1 MSFVSTGWLHYRS
14 PASLES
20 EKVAISSQLVTL
32 DPDVSRVVSRGRPCE
47 GASAVSCPP
56 ADSLTLLADM
66 ARSTSNDK
74 VLEQQSDPKAL
85 EKQDDH
91 PSLVISDNSVKD
103 GVSPHDP
110 DGEPEFVLP
119 ALLKHPSAAR
129 LKLPPQSPSPKGL
142 VVGSGER
149 VVLVS
154 QEHSYSLP
162 PSSSL
167 LLGLS
172 GSTLQV
178 PISEGLQPHRKDMVY
193 DDGTQALRAVL
204 CQEQDQNRKEL
215 GEEPGMA
222 PESMMKG
229 IGRRQK
235 FRRLRRFIEKDSSVQ
250 VTRLWK
256 ENYDFNSDSKFTND
270 PMDKTVIRALHG
282 YVLTITTL
290 NTNVFSLIRYAY
302 SR

>member
-162 PSSSL
+162 PSSL

-172 GSTLQV
+172 GSILQV
-178 PISEGLQPHRKDMVY
+178 SISEGLQQHRKDIFA
-193 DDGTQALRAVL
+193 DGTQTLRAFL
-204 CQEQDQNRKEL
+204 CQQKDQNRKE
-215 GEEPGMA
+215 PGLA
-222 PESMMKG
+222 PESLSKG
-229 IGRRQK
+229 IGCRQK
-235 FRRLRRFIEKDSSVQ
+235 FHRFRQFIEKDGSVQ

-256 ENYDFNSDSKFTND
+256 ENYNFNSDSKFTND
-270 PMDKTVIRALHG
+270 PKDKTVIRALHG